1 MPRDHRRGGGGGS
14 GGARARGPGKSASAP
29 ARGGESESVS
39 ASALV
44 CQGCGRGFAS
54 LRCFN
59 GHHSSPYVKPQCRGR
74 EKGVDEDMV
83 VTSRDVRVRSRVRV
97 DAAAAAEA
105 QGTRYI
111 QALYKQS
118 THNVHAQSMQ
128 NTYNIQDRY
137 KCSTC

>member
-1 MPRDHRRGGGGGS
+1 MPRDHRRGGGCGS
-14 GGARARGPGKSASAP
+14 GSARARGPGESESAP

-54 LRCFN
+54 LRSFN
-59 GHHSSPYVKPQCRGR
+59 GHHSSPYVRPQCRGR

-97 DAAAAAEA
+97 DPAQAAEA

-111 QALYKQS
+111 QALSKQS
-118 THNVHAQSMQ
+118 TLYIHA
-128 NTYNIQDRY
+128 
-137 KCSTC
+137 

>member
-14 GGARARGPGKSASAP
+14 GGARARGPGKSESAP

-54 LRCFN
+54 LRSFN

-74 EKGVDEDMV
+74 EKGVDEDIV
-83 VTSRDVRVRSRVRV
+83 VTSRDVRVRSRVSLRDDPAQV
-97 DAAAAAEA
+97 AEA
-105 QGTRYI
+105 QGTRSI
-111 QALYKQS
+111 QALSKQS
-118 THNVHAQSMQ
+118 TQYVHA
-128 NTYNIQDRY
+128 
-137 KCSTC
+137 

>member
-1 MPRDHRRGGGGGS
+1 MPQDHRRGGGGGS

-97 DAAAAAEA
+97 TVDPAAAAEA
-105 QGTRYI
+105 QGTSYI
-111 QALYKQS
+111 QA
-118 THNVHAQSMQ
+118 
-128 NTYNIQDRY
+128 TY
-137 KCSTC
+137 T

>member
-14 GGARARGPGKSASAP
+14 GGARARGPGESESAP

-59 GHHSSPYVKPQCRGR
+59 GHHSSPYVRPQCRGR

-83 VTSRDVRVRSRVRV
+83 VTSRDVRVRSRVSLRFDPAQV
-97 DAAAAAEA
+97 AEA
-105 QGTRYI
+105 EGTRSI
-111 QALYKQS
+111 QALSKQS
-118 THNVHAQSMQ
+118 TQYVHV
-128 NTYNIQDRY
+128 
-137 KCSTC
+137 

>member
-14 GGARARGPGKSASAP
+14 GGARARGPGKSESAP

-97 DAAAAAEA
+97 TVDPAAAAEA
-105 QGTRYI
+105 QGTSYI
-111 QALYKQS
+111 QATYTKR
-118 THNVHAQSMQ
+118 TCTVHA
-128 NTYNIQDRY
+128 RY
-137 KCSTC
+137 KLSTC